1 MNKATISIA
10 IFIIVVVLGLIVFR
24 AQNIAAP
31 EASEEPQVSEEE
43 VVNEEEET
51 TSEGET
57 GGFAPMISQEE
68 LATHNSADDCWIAYQ
83 GSVFDVTDWLTKHPG
98 GSAAIAQYCGTSEEF
113 EQALNRQHG
122 EKQQNMLPEVGQF
135 MGTLGV
141 IGGVQS

>member
-24 AQNIAAP
+24 AQSIEAP
-31 EASEEPQVSEEE
+31 EVSEEPEVTQEEE
-43 VVNEEEET
+43 GAEET

-57 GGFAPMISQEE
+57 GGFAPMISEAE
-68 LATHNSADDCWIAYQ
+68 LAAHNSADDCWIAYE

-98 GSAAIAQYCGTSEEF
+98 GSAAIAQYCGTSEAF

-122 EKQQNMLPEVGQF
+122 ERQQNMLPEVGEF

-141 IGGVQS
+141 IEGAQS